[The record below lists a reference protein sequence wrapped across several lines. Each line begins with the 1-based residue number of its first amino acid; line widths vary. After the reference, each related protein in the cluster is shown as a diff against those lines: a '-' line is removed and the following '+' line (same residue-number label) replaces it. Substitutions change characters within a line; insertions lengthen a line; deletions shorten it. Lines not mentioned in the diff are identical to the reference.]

1 MYSNIESM
9 ALQIKTFRV
18 TDEAGEAAV
27 GTFLQGK
34 RVHHWQSA
42 FSGDQWNL
50 LIAFEEDHRRPE
62 RDHRDSRDPGR
73 DRREPRMM
81 GQRLEPR
88 KPERMEHIPELP
100 AEDMPL
106 YENIR
111 KWRNTIAREE
121 KIKPYILF
129 NNKQLE
135 DLVKS
140 KPKDT
145 DSLKAITSDISPE
158 HFEKYGNELL
168 GLVSAGSTAAV

>member
-1 MYSNIESM
+1 M

-18 TDEAGEAAV
+18 SGDESEAAV

-42 FSGDQWNL
+42 LTGGEWNL
-50 LIAFEEDHRRPE
+50 LIAYDEEHRRPE
-62 RDHRDSRDPGR
+62 RDHRDSRDGRERDR

-81 GQRLEPR
+81 GQRTEAR
-88 KPERMEHIPELP
+88 KPERMEHVPELP
-100 AEDMPL
+100 AEDLPL

-111 KWRNTIAREE
+111 KWRNTVAREE

-140 KPKDT
+140 KPKDS
-145 DSLKAITSDISPE
+145 DSLKAIASDISPE

-168 GLVSAGSTAAV
+168 GLVSAGTASAA

>member
-1 MYSNIESM
+1 MG
-9 ALQIKTFRV
+9 LQIKTFHV
-18 TDEAGEAAV
+18 TDEASETAV

-42 FSGDQWNL
+42 FSGDPGGWNL
-50 LIAFEEDHRRPE
+50 LIAYEEDHRRHE
-62 RDHRDSRDPGR
+62 REGNGRDRDRDR
-73 DRREPRMM
+73 DRREPRMQPRM
-81 GQRLEPR
+81 EAAR
-88 KPERMEHIPELP
+88 KPERMEHVPELP

-111 KWRNTIAREE
+111 KWRNTVAREE

-135 DLVKS
+135 DLVKA
-140 KPKDT
+140 KPQDA
-145 DSLKAITSDISPE
+145 DALKAIASDLTPE

-168 GLVSAGSTAAV
+168 GLVSAAAAAAN

>member
-1 MYSNIESM
+1 M
-9 ALQIKTFRV
+9 ALQIKTFHL
-18 TDEAGEAAV
+18 TDETSEAAV

-42 FSGDQWNL
+42 YSGDPSSWNL
-50 LIAFEEDHRRPE
+50 LIAYEEDHRRHE
-62 RDHRDSRDPGR
+62 DRDRGVRDR
-73 DRREPRMM
+73 DRREPRMQ
-81 GQRLEPR
+81 QRMEPR
-88 KPERMEHIPELP
+88 KPERIEHVPELP
-100 AEDMPL
+100 AEDLPL

-111 KWRNTIAREE
+111 KWRNTVAREE

-135 DLVKS
+135 DLVKT

-145 DSLKAITSDISPE
+145 ESLKAITPDITPE

-168 GLVSAGSTAAV
+168 GLVSAGSAA

>member
-1 MYSNIESM
+1 M
-9 ALQIKTFRV
+9 ALQIKTFHI
-18 TDEAGEAAV
+18 TDEASEAAV
-27 GTFLQGK
+27 GSFLQGK

-42 FSGDQWNL
+42 YSGNGWNM
-50 LIAFEEDHRRPE
+50 LIAFEEDHRRHESGGRDSGRSE
-62 RDHRDSRDPGR
+62 RRDGRDSRPMR
-73 DRREPRMM
+73 TAE
-81 GQRLEPR
+81 R
-88 KPERMEHIPELP
+88 KPERIEHVPELP

-111 KWRNTIAREE
+111 KWRNTVAREE

-140 KPKDT
+140 KPKDA
-145 DSLKAITSDISPE
+145 DSLKAITTDLTPE

-168 GLVSAGSTAAV
+168 GLVSTGGVTAA

>member
-1 MYSNIESM
+1 M

-18 TDEAGEAAV
+18 ADPEGEATV
-27 GTFLQGK
+27 STFLQGK

-42 FSGDQWNL
+42 YNGTEWNL
-50 LIAFEEDHRRPE
+50 LIAYDDEHRRPE
-62 RDHRDSRDPGR
+62 RDHRDGRERDR

-81 GQRLEPR
+81 GQRSEPR
-88 KPERMEHIPELP
+88 KPERMEHVPELP
-100 AEDMPL
+100 AEDLPL

-111 KWRNTIAREE
+111 KWRNSIAREE

-140 KPKDT
+140 KPKDS
-145 DSLKAITSDISPE
+145 DSLKAIASDISPE

-168 GLVSAGSTAAV
+168 GLVSAGGVSPS

>member
-1 MYSNIESM
+1 M
-9 ALQIKTFRV
+9 ALQIKTFHV
-18 TDEAGEAAV
+18 TDAASEEAV

-42 FSGDQWNL
+42 FSGNGWDM
-50 LIAFEEDHRRPE
+50 LIAFEEDHRRHD
-62 RDHRDSRDPGR
+62 RDGSRDGRDSRPE
-73 DRREPRMM
+73 RREPR
-81 GQRLEPR
+81 GQRSMAER
-88 KPERMEHIPELP
+88 KPERIEHLPELP

-111 KWRNTIAREE
+111 KWRNTVAREE

-140 KPKDT
+140 KPKDA
-145 DSLKAITSDISPE
+145 DSLKAITTDITPE
-158 HFEKYGNELL
+158 HFQKYGNELL
-168 GLVSAGSTAAV
+168 GLVSSGAAVTPA

>member
-1 MYSNIESM
+1 M
-9 ALQIKTFRV
+9 ALQVKTFRI
-18 TDEAGEAAV
+18 TDEASEAAV

-34 RVHHWQSA
+34 RVHHWQSVYTND
-42 FSGDQWNL
+42 GWNM
-50 LIAFEEDHRRPE
+50 LIAFDDEHRHSE
-62 RDHRDSRDPGR
+62 RDGARDRNDHR
-73 DRREPRMM
+73 DRREPRAA
-81 GQRLEPR
+81 GGRTEQR
-88 KPERMEHIPELP
+88 KPERAPEHVPELP

-111 KWRNTIAREE
+111 KWRNTVAREE
-121 KIKPYILF
+121 KIKPYLLF

-145 DSLKAITSDISPE
+145 DSLKAITSDITPE

-168 GLVSAGSTAAV
+168 GLVSAGV

>member
-1 MYSNIESM
+1 M
-9 ALQIKTFRV
+9 ALQIKTFRI
-18 TDEAGEAAV
+18 TDPESEAAV

-34 RVHHWQSA
+34 RVHHWQS
-42 FSGDQWNL
+42 SYTGDQWNL
-50 LIAFEEDHRRPE
+50 LLAFEEDNRRPE
-62 RDHRDSRDPGR
+62 RDHRDSRDRDR

-81 GQRLEPR
+81 GQRTEVR
-88 KPERMEHIPELP
+88 KPERMEHVPELP
-100 AEDMPL
+100 AEDLPL

-111 KWRNTIAREE
+111 KWRNTVAREE

-140 KPKDT
+140 KPKDS
-145 DSLKAITSDISPE
+145 DALKAITSDISPE

-168 GLVSAGSTAAV
+168 GLVSGGAVTAN